1 MISVSEKILDELD
14 KIPSD
19 KQYDYIRDVY
29 ETYLIIWDINRGL
42 LELCTV
48 CSTLI
53 NNNNEDR

>member
-19 KQYDYIRDVY
+19 KQYDYIKTVY
-29 ETYLIIWDINRGL
+29 NPYLIIWDINRGL
-42 LELCTV
+42 LELCAA

-53 NNNNEDR
+53 NNNDEDR